1 MLNKKFVIQRQW
13 TRTLSGVHSAMC
25 MEVYFICSLQ
35 PVYITN
41 SEFMIQYSLF
51 LGEPTVETVVHREL
65 ADLT

>member
-1 MLNKKFVIQRQW
+1 
-13 TRTLSGVHSAMC
+13 MC